1 MCGKIIQD
9 MVRNDN
15 ITERLGVA
23 PVDCVLRRVDQ
34 MEGSQITRGRER
46 PRKTIRLTIKKDLE
60 INELDRNMFYD
71 RTLCRLAFNLS
82 PILLPLKFSFN
93 TSVLG
98 ISIFS

>member
-1 MCGKIIQD
+1 MSCGKIIQD

-46 PRKTIRLTIKKDLE
+46 PRKTIR
-60 INELDRNMFYD
+60 
-71 RTLCRLAFNLS
+71 
-82 PILLPLKFSFN
+82 
-93 TSVLG
+93 
-98 ISIFS
+98 